1 MGQYGYFKLNPNPKR
16 CRMKKGKRER
26 QQSAI
31 KRLESTIA
39 LHEANTDLVKRI
51 LEDKELKKTSV
62 EIEKLR
68 KKKIERAQATIQNTQ
83 KNLK

>member
-1 MGQYGYFKLNPNPKR
+1 
-16 CRMKKGKRER
+16 MKKGKRER
-26 QQSAI
+26 QQSAS

-62 EIEKLR
+62 EIEMLR

>member
-1 MGQYGYFKLNPNPKR
+1 
-16 CRMKKGKRER
+16 MKKGKRER

-51 LEDKELKKTSV
+51 LEDKELKKTSD

-68 KKKIERAQATIQNTQ
+68 KKKIERAQATIKNTQ

>member
-1 MGQYGYFKLNPNPKR
+1 
-16 CRMKKGKRER
+16 MKKGKRER

-51 LEDKELKKTSV
+51 LEDKELKKTSD

-68 KKKIERAQATIQNTQ
+68 KKKIERAKGTIQNTQ

>member
-1 MGQYGYFKLNPNPKR
+1 
-16 CRMKKGKRER
+16 MKKGKRER

-51 LEDKELKKTSV
+51 LEEKELKKTSD

-68 KKKIERAQATIQNTQ
+68 KKKIERAQVTIQNTQ